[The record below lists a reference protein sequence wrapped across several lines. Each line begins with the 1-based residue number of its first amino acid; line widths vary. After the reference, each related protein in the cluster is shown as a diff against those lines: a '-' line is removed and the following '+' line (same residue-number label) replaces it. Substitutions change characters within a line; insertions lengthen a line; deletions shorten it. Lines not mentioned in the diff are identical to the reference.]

1 MDICEKYGTCKS
13 GLGEEEAARRLE
25 LYGRNELTRAKP
37 KPLALRF
44 AAQLKDPMLLVLLG
58 AALVSLVLAFFD
70 LSPAALFEPF
80 LIFFIVFANA
90 LISALQE
97 RKAEKSARPFPSVS
111 AARNGSWT
119 PRCSCPATS

>member
-1 MDICEKYGTCKS
+1 MRRVFYAAANPTPRFSVLIRRGANINRSMDICEKYGTCKS

-70 LSPAALFEPF
+70 FSPAALLEPF

-90 LISALQE
+90 LISALQ
-97 RKAEKSARPFPSVS
+97 
-111 AARNGSWT
+111 
-119 PRCSCPATS
+119 